1 MGTIRGQFKQVLLR
15 LGRSPVFTV
24 ITLVTLA
31 AGIGANT
38 AVFSV
43 LEGVLLKPL
52 PYPHSERLAAIRLTA
67 PGINVKD
74 FELSPSDYFVFRE
87 QSTAFQDIGLY
98 RDDSVSVTGEAQP
111 ERVDALIVTDGLLP
125 ILGIPPMLG
134 RVFTKADRRTD
145 LWLLAS
151 QVRRRGLCN
160 WQDHRGRWKA
170 APDYWRHA
178 AAVSLPRPFRS
189 CHPYSLPIRPKQN
202 QPR

>member
-15 LGRSPVFTV
+15 LRRSPVFTV
-24 ITLVTLA
+24 ITLITLA

-74 FELSPSDYFVFRE
+74 FELPPSDYFVFRE

-98 RDDSVSVTGEAQP
+98 HDDSVSVTGEAQP
-111 ERVDALIVTDGLLP
+111 ERVDALIVTDG
-125 ILGIPPMLG
+125 M
-134 RVFTKADRRTD
+134 
-145 LWLLAS
+145 
-151 QVRRRGLCN
+151 
-160 WQDHRGRWKA
+160 
-170 APDYWRHA
+170 
-178 AAVSLPRPFRS
+178 
-189 CHPYSLPIRPKQN
+189 LPIRHPADAGARIQ
-202 QPR
+202 QSGRFSRRPRYRRAIDLIGANRIFDSRHACLAAYNSEMSAGSPLAP

>member
-1 MGTIRGQFKQVLLR
+1 MDGLRVRGAARRRQKGLTLGVLGQPGRLAAGTIRGQFKQVLLR

-24 ITLVTLA
+24 ITLITLA

-74 FELSPSDYFVFRE
+74 FELPPSDYFVFRE

-98 RDDSVSVTGEAQP
+98 HDDSVSVTGEAQP
-111 ERVDALIVTDGLLP
+111 ERVDALIVTDG
-125 ILGIPPMLG
+125 M
-134 RVFTKADRRTD
+134 
-145 LWLLAS
+145 
-151 QVRRRGLCN
+151 
-160 WQDHRGRWKA
+160 
-170 APDYWRHA
+170 
-178 AAVSLPRPFRS
+178 
-189 CHPYSLPIRPKQN
+189 LPIRHPADAGARIQ
-202 QPR
+202 QSGRFPGAPDTAVLLTCSAPT